1 MTPQARP
8 QVAPAGRL
16 ASCVKH
22 VPAITM
28 CHRAISTRAAW
39 QAQQSTQTQ
48 QNLWHVGQDSLAG
61 VRGLVFDMGDVLYDA
76 SAWRRWLARLLGRL
90 GVNIDRNML
99 FRIWDQ
105 QYLDAVHRGM
115 RLYHEAFAAFLHQLG
130 LTSGQVDEVLAASWA
145 RKREFESQVLPMAG
159 VLPALAELAAM
170 GMRLGALSDSEH
182 PAAQL
187 RRLLAR
193 LGLETYFSSVV
204 SSRDLGETKPAPACY
219 QASLAALG
227 LSPPEA
233 AFVGHDSI
241 ELAGAA
247 RLGMATIAFNFEP
260 DAVADVYLF
269 RIDALPAL
277 LASCTARAA

>member
-1 MTPQARP
+1 MTAQGSLY
-8 QVAPAGRL
+8 APRTHLLG
-16 ASCVKH
+16 SCIEH
-22 VPAITM
+22 VPAAAT
-28 CHRAISTRAAW
+28 HHSAVASRAALPAEHGT
-39 QAQQSTQTQ
+39 QPAQNS
-48 QNLWHVGQDSLAG
+48 WHVRLGSLAG

-76 SAWRRWLARLLGRL
+76 GAWRRWLARLLARF
-90 GVNIDRNML
+90 GVNIDRNTL

-115 RLYHEAFAAFLHQLG
+115 RPYHEAFAAFLHQLG
-130 LTSGQVDEVLAASWA
+130 LTPGQVDEVLAASWA

-170 GMRLGALSDSEH
+170 GVRLGALSDSEH
-182 PAAQL
+182 PAGQL

-193 LGLETYFSSVV
+193 LGLEKYFSSVV
-204 SSRDLGETKPAPACY
+204 SSRDLGETKPSPACY

-227 LSPPEA
+227 LSPSEA
-233 AFVGHDSI
+233 AFVGHDAI

-247 RLGMATIAFNFEP
+247 RIGMATIAFNFEA
-260 DAVADVYLF
+260 DAVADVYLL

-277 LASCTARAA
+277 LASATLGAA

>member
-8 QVAPAGRL
+8 QVPRVRQSARRNE
-16 ASCVKH
+16 H
-22 VPAITM
+22 VPAAM
-28 CHRAISTRAAW
+28 CHRAMAARAAS
-39 QAQQSTQTQ
+39 QTHENTQTL
-48 QNLWHVGQDSLAG
+48 QNLWHGCQDSLAH

-76 SAWRRWLARLLGRL
+76 GAWRRWLARLLARL
-90 GVNIDRNML
+90 GVDIDRNTL

-105 QYLDAVHRGM
+105 QYLDAVHRGI
-115 RLYHEAFAAFLHQLG
+115 RPYHEAFAAFLHQLG

-145 RKREFESQVLPMAG
+145 RKRALESQVLPITG

-193 LGLETYFSSVV
+193 LGLEKYFSSVV

-227 LSPPEA
+227 LRPAEA
-233 AFVGHDSI
+233 AFVGHDAI

-277 LASCTARAA
+277 LASGTTRAA